1 MLTLKH
7 LGRTPEACA
16 GMAEPRGTSTLSHAL
31 CQHAVSLQKD
41 LSGSLPGCMPL
52 SWGVSSVG
60 SSLLHR
66 AANFLWMTSSPEVA
80 MSPPLVGSEET
91 TGIPSSWPACSP
103 KGHFRAQKTVPDKV
117 FVKVL
122 LFSCLVNFQLFCNS
136 RTAACQAP
144 LSVGF
149 PRQQFWSEFPL
160 PSQGNLPN
168 LEIEPLSPMSLALT

>member
-1 MLTLKH
+1 MICASML
-7 LGRTPEACA
+7 C
-16 GMAEPRGTSTLSHAL
+16 
-31 CQHAVSLQKD
+31 LQKD
-41 LSGSLPGCMPL
+41 LSRALPRCVLPFLGSVPL
-52 SWGVSSVG
+52 WALSSSIEQQT
-60 SSLLHR
+60 SSGIT
-66 AANFLWMTSSPEVA
+66 FSPEVPR
-80 MSPPLVGSEET
+80 SPPLLCSEET
-91 TGIPSSWPACSP
+91 IGIPSNWPACSP

-168 LEIEPLSPMSLALT
+168 LEIEPLSPMSLALTWATREAPFVNFDPVKISLPHA